1 MWTID
6 IWLVDQPGR
15 QPDIAHLKTLL
26 PRLTD
31 ADREAILE
39 IKSVLAARPQGAGT
53 VSSTLVYEAVMD
65 HGILGVAEFET
76 WYQNRPA

>member
-1 MWTID
+1 M
-6 IWLVDQPGR
+6 
-15 QPDIAHLKTLL
+15 

-39 IKSVLAARPQGAGT
+39 IKRVLAERPQGAAT

-65 HGILGVAEFET
+65 HGIRGVAEFET
-76 WYQNRPA
+76 WHQNRPA